1 MRIFFL
7 VALFGAII
15 TGWAHWEFSSELRWN
30 PLDEKPLPMRGASA
44 TYTFRSAS
52 GPFWIN
58 LSLPMTKEA
67 ETSSGGTP
75 DVRVRCPLEIQIFTE
90 ASLLTTFT
98 TTNLQEVGQYWHDS
112 EDLFRAGTIRLPKFG
127 QYRLV
132 VRNLGSDSRIA
143 KGKISLIRDENT
155 EDAAVVSGV
164 LGLLKWLFLIAAIFS
179 GGRLASAWWKQKRQ
193 PSNTRAQSGLANQN
207 FTGQP

>member
-7 VALFGAII
+7 AALFGAII
-15 TGWAHWEFSSELRWN
+15 TGWAQWEFSSELRWN
-30 PLDEKPLPMRGASA
+30 PLDGKPLPTQAATA
-44 TYTFRSAS
+44 TYVFRSAS
-52 GPFWIN
+52 GPFAIEV
-58 LSLPMTKEA
+58 SLPMIKA
-67 ETSSGGTP
+67 GETSSEVAP
-75 DVRVRCPLEIQIFTE
+75 DIRVRCLLEIRIFRE
-90 ASLLTTFT
+90 KSLLTTFT
-98 TTNLQEVGQYWHDS
+98 TTNLEEAGQEWSRHMDS
-112 EDLFRAGTIRLPKFG
+112 FQAGTIRLPKFG

-143 KGKISLIRDENT
+143 KGKISLIRNENT

-193 PSNTRAQSGLANQN
+193 PSNTRAQPSL
-207 FTGQP
+207 P